1 MSGTKKPNYILPTI
15 VIAQFL
21 CTSLWFAGNAVLPDI
36 VKSFPTETNLL
47 ANLTSM
53 VQFGFIS
60 GTLVFAFFAISD
72 IFSPSKVFFICG
84 IAAALFNLGICLEL
98 ADVHLL
104 LLFRFLTGFMLAG
117 IYPVGMKIASDYF
130 KDGLGKSLGFL
141 VGALVLGT
149 AFPHLLKTFTA
160 NFPWQYV
167 IFATSGLSLIG
178 AIAILWFVPN
188 GPFRTAGQ
196 KFDFRSCFN
205 GFKNPDFRSAAFGYF
220 GHMWEL
226 YTFWAFLPGMLLL
239 YNTKHAHATLNIPL
253 FSFLIIASG
262 GLSCMIGG
270 LLSQKF
276 GAKRIATI
284 SLSISGSCC
293 LLSPIFLFSGSVYP
307 FLIFLFCWGLSG
319 TADSPLFS
327 SLIAKHAPESLR
339 GTSLTLVNCIGFA
352 ITIISIQ
359 VINLLAKEMNSHY
372 LYMVLAVG
380 PVLGLW
386 ALLIGIKRNR

>member
-1 MSGTKKPNYILPTI
+1 MSSAKKSTYILPTI

-36 VKSFPTETNLL
+36 VKNFPTETNLL

-53 VQFGFIS
+53 VQFGFIT
-60 GTLVFAFFAISD
+60 GTLIFAFFAISD

-84 IAAALFNLGICLEL
+84 IAAALFNLGACLPL
-98 ADVHLL
+98 SDVHLL

-141 VGALVLGT
+141 VGALVFGT

-160 NFPWQYV
+160 SFPWQYV
-167 IFATSGLSLIG
+167 IFGTSALSLTG
-178 AIAILWFVPN
+178 ALAILLLVPN

-196 KFDFRSCFN
+196 KFNFRSCFD
-205 GFKNPDFRSAAFGYF
+205 GFKNPGFRSAAFGYF

-239 YNTKHAHATLNIPL
+239 FNSKHPSSALNIPL
-253 FSFLIIASG
+253 FSFLVIASG
-262 GLSCMIGG
+262 GISCMIGG
-270 LLSQKF
+270 MLSQKF

-284 SLSISGSCC
+284 ALAISGLCC
-293 LLSPIFLFSGSVYP
+293 LLSPVFLFSGSAYL

-327 SLIAKHAPESLR
+327 SLIAKNAPESLR

-359 VINLLAKEMNSHY
+359 VINLLSKQLNVQY
-372 LYMVLAVG
+372 LYMVLAIG

-386 ALLIGIKRNR
+386 ALLGKKSH

>member
-1 MSGTKKPNYILPTI
+1 MKRVSASNHILPTI

-36 VKSFPTETNLL
+36 VKNFPTETNLL

-72 IFSPSKVFFICG
+72 IFLPSKVFFICG
-84 IAAALFNLGICLEL
+84 IAAALFNLAICLEL
-98 ADVHLL
+98 SNVHLL
-104 LLFRFLTGFMLAG
+104 LFFRFLTGFMLAG

-130 KDGLGKSLGFL
+130 REGLGKSLGFL

-149 AFPHLLKTFTA
+149 AFPHLLKTFIT
-160 NFPWQYV
+160 NFSWQYV
-167 IFATSGLSLIG
+167 IFGTSALSLTG
-178 AIAILWFVPN
+178 AIAILLLVQN

-196 KFDFRSCFN
+196 KFNFRSCFD
-205 GFKNPDFRSAAFGYF
+205 GFKNPGFRSAAFGYF

-239 YNTKHAHATLNIPL
+239 FNIKHPTSTLHISL
-253 FSFLIIASG
+253 FSFLVIASG
-262 GLSCMIGG
+262 GISCMVGG

-276 GAKRIATI
+276 GAKKIATI
-284 SLSISGSCC
+284 SLAISGLCC
-293 LLSPIFLFSGSVYP
+293 LLTPVFLFSGSVYL

-327 SLIAKHAPESLR
+327 SLIAKHAPENLR

-359 VINLLAKEMNSHY
+359 VVSLLSKQLNVQY
-372 LYMVLAVG
+372 LYMVLAIG
-380 PVLGLW
+380 PIFGLW
-386 ALLIGIKRNR
+386 ALISKKTD

>member
-1 MSGTKKPNYILPTI
+1 MSDTKKTNSILPTI

-60 GTLVFAFFAISD
+60 GTLIFAVFAISD

-84 IAAALFNLGICLEL
+84 IAAALFNLAISMNVS
-98 ADVHLL
+98 DVRLL

-117 IYPVGMKIASDYF
+117 IYPVGMKIAADYF

-149 AFPHLLKTFTA
+149 AFPHLLKTFA
-160 NFPWQYV
+160 NRFPWEYV
-167 IFATSGLSLIG
+167 IYATSFLAMLG
-178 AIAILWFVPN
+178 ALVVWFFVPN
-188 GPFRTAGQ
+188 GPFRVAGQ
-196 KFDFRSCFN
+196 KFNLRECFS
-205 GFKNPDFRSAAFGYF
+205 GFKDADFRSAAFGYF

-226 YTFWAFLPGMLLL
+226 YTFWAFLPGMLLF
-239 YNTKHAHATLNIPL
+239 YNSQHPNAPLNVSL
-253 FSFLIIASG
+253 FSFLVIASG
-262 GLSCMIGG
+262 ALSCMAGG
-270 LLSQKF
+270 LLSLRY
-276 GAKRIATI
+276 GAKKIAAI
-284 SLSISGSCC
+284 ALAISGLCC
-293 LLSPIFLFSGSVYP
+293 LLSSVFLPIDSRYA
-307 FLIFLFCWGLSG
+307 FLIFLFIWGLSG

-327 SLIAKHAPESLR
+327 SLVANHAPEKLK

-359 VINLLAKEMNSHY
+359 IINLLAKETNSHY
-372 LYMVLAVG
+372 IYAVLAIG
-380 PVLGLW
+380 PAFGLF
-386 ALLIGIKRNR
+386 ALKK

>member
-1 MSGTKKPNYILPTI
+1 MTSAKTTRYILPII
-15 VIAQFL
+15 VISQFL

-36 VKSFPTETNLL
+36 TKHFPAETNLL

-53 VQFGFIS
+53 VQLGFIS

-84 IAAALFNLGICLEL
+84 IAAAIFNSGICL
-98 ADVHLL
+98 DVNEVNLL

-141 VGALVLGT
+141 VGALVFGT
-149 AFPHLLKTFTA
+149 AFPHLLKNFTGIFA
-160 NFPWQYV
+160 WEYV
-167 IFATSGLSLIG
+167 IYATSALSVSGAFSILI
-178 AIAILWFVPN
+178 LVPN
-188 GPFRTAGQ
+188 GPFRLAAQQSNLGA
-196 KFDFRSCFN
+196 SLSS
-205 GFKNPDFRSAAFGYF
+205 FKNLNFRSAAFGYF

-239 YNTKHAHATLNIPL
+239 YNRTHTVSINVSL

-262 GLSCMIGG
+262 GISCMVAGI
-270 LLSQKF
+270 LSQKF
-276 GAKRIATI
+276 GAKRLATI
-284 SLSISGSCC
+284 ALSLSGLCC
-293 LLSPIFLFSGSVYP
+293 LLSPVFLFSGSVYL
-307 FLIFLFCWGLSG
+307 FLIFLFCWGLFG

-327 SLIAKHAPESLR
+327 SLVAKHAPEKLR

-352 ITIISIQ
+352 ITIISYSNHKS
-359 VINLLAKEMNSHY
+359 VS
-372 LYMVLAVG
+372 
-380 PVLGLW
+380 
-386 ALLIGIKRNR
+386 

>member
-1 MSGTKKPNYILPTI
+1 MNSTKITKYILPTI

-36 VKSFPTETNLL
+36 VKNFPHETNLL

-98 ADVHLL
+98 SDVHLL

-130 KDGLGKSLGFL
+130 KEGLGKSLGFL
-141 VGALVLGT
+141 VGALVFGT

-160 NFPWQYV
+160 SFPWQYV
-167 IFATSGLSLIG
+167 IFATSALSIIG
-178 AIAILWFVPN
+178 ALAILLFVPN
-188 GPFRTAGQ
+188 GPFRTVGQ
-196 KFDFRSCFN
+196 KFNFRSCLS
-205 GFKNPDFRSAAFGYF
+205 GFKKPGFRSAAFGYF

-226 YTFWAFLPGMLLL
+226 YTFWAFLPGMLMLF
-239 YNTKHAHATLNIPL
+239 NSKHPFSTLNIPL
-253 FSFLIIASG
+253 FSFLVIASG
-262 GLSCMIGG
+262 GISCMIGG
-270 LLSQKF
+270 MLSQKF
-276 GAKRIATI
+276 GTKRIATI
-284 SLSISGSCC
+284 ALAISGLCC
-293 LLSPIFLFSGSVYP
+293 LLSPIFLFSGSAYL

-327 SLIAKHAPESLR
+327 SLIAKNAPESLR

-359 VINLLAKEMNSHY
+359 VVSLLSKQLNVQY
-372 LYMVLAVG
+372 LYMVLAIG
-380 PVLGLW
+380 PILGLW
-386 ALLIGIKRNR
+386 ALISKKTD

>member
-1 MSGTKKPNYILPTI
+1 MSSTKKNNHILPTI

-36 VKSFPTETNLL
+36 IKNFPAETNLL

-60 GTLVFAFFAISD
+60 GTLVFAIFAISD
-72 IFSPSKVFFICG
+72 QFSPSKVFFICG

-98 ADVHLL
+98 ADVRLL

-117 IYPVGMKIASDYF
+117 IYPVGMKIASDYY

-141 VGALVLGT
+141 VGALVFGT

-160 NFPWQYV
+160 SFPWHYV
-167 IFATSGLSLIG
+167 IFATSALSVTG
-178 AIAILWFVPN
+178 ALAIFILVPN
-188 GPFRTAGQ
+188 GPFRTVGQ
-196 KFDFRSCFN
+196 KFNFRSCFD
-205 GFKNPDFRSAAFGYF
+205 GFKNQGFRSAAFGYF

-239 YNTKHAHATLNIPL
+239 FNSKHPNTTLNIPL
-253 FSFLIIASG
+253 FSFLVIASG

-276 GAKRIATI
+276 GAKLIATI
-284 SLSISGSCC
+284 ALAISGLCC
-293 LLSPIFLFSGSVYP
+293 LLTPVLLFSSTLYP
-307 FLIFLFCWGLSG
+307 FIIFLFCWGLAG

-327 SLIAKHAPESLR
+327 SLIAKHAPASLR

-359 VINLLAKEMNSHY
+359 VINLLAKEMNPHY

-386 ALLIGIKRNR
+386 ALLRDFKRN

>member
-1 MSGTKKPNYILPTI
+1 MDQYKQYGRILPII
-15 VIAQFL
+15 VVAQFH
-21 CTSLWFAGNAVLPDI
+21 CTSLWFAGNAILPDI
-36 VKSFPTETNLL
+36 VKNFPAETNLL

-98 ADVHLL
+98 PNVHLL

-141 VGALVLGT
+141 VGALVFGT
-149 AFPHLLKTFTA
+149 AFPHLLKTFIT

-167 IFATSGLSLIG
+167 IFATSALSVIG
-178 AIAILWFVPN
+178 AFGILFLVPN
-188 GPFRTAGQ
+188 GPFRAAGQ
-196 KFDFRSCFN
+196 KFNFRSCLC
-205 GFKNPDFRSAAFGYF
+205 GFKNPGFRSAALGYF

-239 YNTKHAHATLNIPL
+239 FNSKHPNTALNIPL
-253 FSFLIIASG
+253 FSFLVIASG
-262 GLSCMIGG
+262 GLSCMVGG

-284 SLSISGSCC
+284 ALAISGLCC

-307 FLIFLFCWGLSG
+307 FLIFLFCWGLAG

-359 VINLLAKEMNSHY
+359 VVNLLSKQLNVQY
-372 LYMVLAVG
+372 LYMVLAAG

-386 ALLIGIKRNR
+386 ALIKKETH

>member
-1 MSGTKKPNYILPTI
+1 MNSTKKTSYILPII

-84 IAAALFNLGICLEL
+84 IAAALFNLGICLQL
-98 ADVHLL
+98 PDVRLL

-141 VGALVLGT
+141 VGALVFGT
-149 AFPHLLKTFTA
+149 AFPHLLKNFTTDFA
-160 NFPWQYV
+160 WQYV
-167 IFATSGLSLIG
+167 IFGTSALSLTS
-178 AIAILWFVPN
+178 AFAILLLVPN

-196 KFDFRSCFN
+196 KFNFRSCFN
-205 GFKNPDFRSAAFGYF
+205 GFKNPHFRSAAFAYF

-239 YNTKHAHATLNIPL
+239 YNTKHVHATLNIPL

-284 SLSISGSCC
+284 ALTISGLCC
-293 LLSPIFLFSGSVYP
+293 LLTPVFLFSGSVYP

-327 SLIAKHAPESLR
+327 SLIAKNAPESLR

-359 VINLLAKEMNSHY
+359 AVNLLSKQLNVQY
-372 LYMVLAVG
+372 LYMVLAIG

-386 ALLIGIKRNR
+386 ALVGKKTD